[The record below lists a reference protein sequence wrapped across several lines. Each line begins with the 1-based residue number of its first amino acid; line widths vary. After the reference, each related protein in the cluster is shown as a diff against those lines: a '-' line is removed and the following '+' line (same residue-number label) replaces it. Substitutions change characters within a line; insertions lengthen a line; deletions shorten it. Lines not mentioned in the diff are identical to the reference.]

1 MINNLSFYLYLIV
14 KWFVMLIYIFH
25 KNVCN
30 VSSRFT
36 ANLQELPYTLQ
47 DIVPVLNEK
56 TIGEAVEQEENLC
69 I

>member
-1 MINNLSFYLYLIV
+1 
-14 KWFVMLIYIFH
+14 MLIYIFH